1 MKKKTYTKPIVSVFV
16 AEGTAILA
24 GSGDDTTKEKY
35 NFSVDGV
42 RENTSDIIWGN
53 PDEIDANE
61 NPIGWE

>member
-35 NFSVDGV
+35 KFQVDGV
-42 RENTSDIIWGN
+42 RENTSGIIWGN
-53 PDEIDANE
+53 PDDIDAND
-61 NPIGWE
+61 NTFGWE